1 MNSLSFGRA
10 LILCGLVLGIAVVSY
25 YLGVQSGSAP
35 AVPVIP

>member
-10 LILCGLVLGIAVVSY
+10 LMLSGLMLALVVVSY
-25 YLGVQSGSAP
+25 YVGLKTGSAP